1 MTDRKYIEC
10 IDITEKAL
18 DMLDIKKFLHENEEL
33 SNIMWDIENYINFNN
48 PKELINYMELYPD
61 VFGQYLEIFNYMNDD
76 EFAEYCKRR
85 YKNLTIQEEIIERRW
100 IKWS

>member
-48 PKELINYMELYPD
+48 PKELINYMELYSD

-85 YKNLTIQEEIIERRW
+85 YKNLTVQEEVIERRW
-100 IKWS
+100 IKWN